1 MNIYYNLF
9 IFYIFSIKILFVL
22 FSTTEMYYQWKNK
35 KLEKTEKIENI
46 KNEEYAKNL
55 QLHRTEIKL
64 GRFASPEFLSVG
76 DLSEKENE
84 FVSFFFPDGVI
95 TDLDY
100 WKKRFEFIYIMCMS
114 ILLIYLFYPYQ
125 KTLPLIT
132 KETRYLI
139 FLFAFILIT
148 TANWSLFFQE
158 PSLFIEL
165 QKSIG
170 REK

>member
-9 IFYIFSIKILFVL
+9 IFYIFSIKILFIL
-22 FSTTEMYYQWKNK
+22 CSTTEMYYQWKNK

-46 KNEEYAKNL
+46 KNEEYMKNL
-55 QLHRTEIKL
+55 QL
-64 GRFASPEFLSVG
+64 
-76 DLSEKENE
+76 
-84 FVSFFFPDGVI
+84 I
-95 TDLDY
+95 TDLEY
-100 WKKRFEFIYIMCMS
+100 WKRRFEFIYIMCMS
-114 ILLIYLFYPYQ
+114 ILLIYLFNPYQ

-148 TANWSLFFQE
+148 TANWSLFFKE

>member
-22 FSTTEMYYQWKNK
+22 CSTLEMYDQWKNK
-35 KLEKTEKIENI
+35 KLEKREKTENI
-46 KNEEYAKNL
+46 KNL
-55 QLHRTEIKL
+55 QQ
-64 GRFASPEFLSVG
+64 
-76 DLSEKENE
+76 
-84 FVSFFFPDGVI
+84 I

-100 WKKRFEFIYIMCMS
+100 WKRRFEFIYIMCMS
-114 ILLIYLFYPYQ
+114 ILLIYLFNPYQ

-132 KETRYLI
+132 NETRYLI

-148 TANWSLFFQE
+148 TANWSLFFKE
-158 PSLFIEL
+158 PSLFKEL

-170 REK
+170 REKLETRN

>member
-22 FSTTEMYYQWKNK
+22 CSTLEMYDQWKNK
-35 KLEKTEKIENI
+35 KLEKREKRENI
-46 KNEEYAKNL
+46 KNEEYIKNL
-55 QLHRTEIKL
+55 QQ
-64 GRFASPEFLSVG
+64 
-76 DLSEKENE
+76 
-84 FVSFFFPDGVI
+84 I

-100 WKKRFEFIYIMCMS
+100 WKRRFEFIYIMCMS
-114 ILLIYLFYPYQ
+114 ILLIYLFNPYQ

-132 KETRYLI
+132 NETRYLI

-148 TANWSLFFQE
+148 TANWSLFFKE
-158 PSLFIEL
+158 PSLFKEL

-170 REK
+170 REKLETRN